1 MFEFASL
8 KRLPAMYA
16 RAIYVRDRA
25 LMPYGVKL
33 YVMFRRAAYYVDRI
47 LKSARPSELPVER
60 SMAAEFAVNLKAA
73 KEIGANIPAEVLQ
86 RADEVIQSSNLAS
99 PASGVSRS
107 FERSHYSQ
115 R

>member
-1 MFEFASL
+1 
-8 KRLPAMYA
+8 
-16 RAIYVRDRA
+16 
-25 LMPYGVKL
+25 
-33 YVMFRRAAYYVDRI
+33 
-47 LKSARPSELPVER
+47 
-60 SMAAEFAVNLKAA
+60 MAAEFAVNLKAA

-99 PASGVSRS
+99 PVSGVSRS